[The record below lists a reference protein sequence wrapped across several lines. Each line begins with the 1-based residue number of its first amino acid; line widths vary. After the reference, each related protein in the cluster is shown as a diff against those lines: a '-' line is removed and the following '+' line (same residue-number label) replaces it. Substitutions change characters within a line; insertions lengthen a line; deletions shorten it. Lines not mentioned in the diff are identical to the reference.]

1 MTRELHRPE
10 KRQFGRRTVLWHAWI
25 KVAGRDREAC
35 IVRNFSVT
43 GALLEFA
50 SETPAADRFQLA
62 IDHFNFTAECY
73 VRHRSRTGVGVYFS
87 DTVLNGQA
95 INGIAPAE
103 VVARIQAEREL
114 RRRGPGPART

>member
-1 MTRELHRPE
+1 MTREFQHAD

-50 SETPAADRFQLA
+50 NDTPAADRFHLT
-62 IDHFNFTAECY
+62 IDHFNFTAECF

-87 DTVLNGQA
+87 DTVLNGRV
-95 INGIAPAE
+95 INGVAPAE
-103 VVARIQAEREL
+103 VVTRIQIEREL
-114 RRRGPGPART
+114 RRRRPGPART